1 VLPRKFGS
9 GVFLKSIQ
17 QVSARFADIGEAA
30 GQRARWRRRFCA
42 LWISFAPD
50 LADVEAIK

>member
-42 LWISFAPD
+42 LWIIFAPD